1 MTRFDILD
9 AAGEIVGGHRVTDYG
24 EPEDNFGVIARLWSA
39 YLGIDISEV
48 DVSMLMVLFKAG
60 RIKSGT
66 ATEDSFVDICG
77 YAACGGEIAERGRK
91 NNDDS
96 CMEKGTSRQMK
107 NTQTEME
114 KISNL
119 ITDMTLRGATSDE
132 LARAV
137 RHSMVVIDAEKNS
150 LDYIQSEADNG
161 IKALKKKYQGRHAP
175 KWVDGVAHSVI
186 PAAVD
191 YGYPKRND

>member
-60 RIKSGT
+60 RIESGT
-66 ATEDSFVDICG
+66 ATKDSFVDICG

-91 NNDDS
+91 NNGDS
-96 CMEKGTSRQMK
+96 CMEKGASGQMK

-150 LDYIQSEADNG
+150 LDYKQSEAENG
-161 IKALKKKYQGRHAP
+161 IKALKKKYQGDHAP